1 MEEALE
7 IIHQLLAHHMNT
19 DISQIHPQCKLQDL
33 GLDVMDVAE
42 LVFDAEDYFFIKP
55 RSKVTQQ
62 TTVSELAAMFS

>member
-42 LVFDAEDYFFIKP
+42 LVYSMRK
-55 RSKVTQQ
+55 
-62 TTVSELAAMFS
+62 TTFL